1 MSFIQ
6 QSHADFSLSRFAG
19 LGSLTVFASIGVV
32 LLIRAVS
39 VTLLHPAPT
48 FVPLG
53 VFPPI
58 LDTAILVTWAVVV
71 FGVMLRFVSDAI
83 RKFKMLAGA
92 FLLLSFLPDLALLKW
107 HVWGATLGYVLVLVL
122 MHIGAW
128 ATCVTILTSFP
139 PRLGGSL
146 AHSKPSNLPLRILL
160 IPLVAGIAT
169 LPMEWKAKI
178 AVLFVITICGAYG
191 VLFTRLRNRRVGSAA
206 VGAFY
211 DMLEQ
216 DRRRAVEIVVDAKAE
231 QQLPEDAEG
240 GPDLK

>member
-6 QSHADFSLSRFAG
+6 QSRADFSLSRFAA

-39 VTLLHPAPT
+39 VTLLHPGPT
-48 FVPLG
+48 FVPLR
-53 VFPPI
+53 VFPSI
-58 LDTAILVTWAVVV
+58 LDTGILITWAAVV

-83 RKFKMLAGA
+83 RKFRILAGG

-107 HVWGATLGYVLVLVL
+107 HVWGATLGYVLVLAL

-128 ATCVTILTSFP
+128 ATCVTMLTSFP
-139 PRLGGSL
+139 KIGGSL
-146 AHSKPSNLPLRILL
+146 THSKRSKLPLRILL
-160 IPLVAGIAT
+160 IPFVAGIAT
-169 LPMEWKAKI
+169 MPMEWKAKI

-191 VLFTRLRNRRVGSAA
+191 LLFTRLRKRRVGSAA
-206 VGAFY
+206 VGSFY

-216 DRRRAVEIVVDAKAE
+216 DRRRAIEIVVDAKAE
-231 QQLPEDAEG
+231 EQLPEDAEG

>member
-6 QSHADFSLSRFAG
+6 QSRTDFSLSRFAS
-19 LGSLTVFASIGVV
+19 LGVLTVFASIGVV

-39 VTLLHPAPT
+39 ITLLQPAPT
-48 FVPLG
+48 FLPLA

-71 FGVMLRFVSDAI
+71 FAVMLRFVSDPI
-83 RKFKMLAGA
+83 RKFKILAGA
-92 FLLLSFLPDLALLKW
+92 FLLLSFLPDIALLKW

-128 ATCVTILTSFP
+128 ATCITMLTSFA
-139 PRLGGSL
+139 RIGGSPT
-146 AHSKPSNLPLRILL
+146 HSKPSKLPLRILL

-178 AVLFVITICGAYG
+178 AVLFVVTICGAYG
-191 VLFTRLRNRRVGSAA
+191 VLFTRLRKRRVGSAA
-206 VGAFY
+206 IGSFY

-216 DRRRAVEIVVDAKAE
+216 DKRRAIEIVVDAKAE
-231 QQLPEDAEG
+231 EQLPEDAEG

>member
-6 QSHADFSLSRFAG
+6 QSRTDFSLSRFAS

-39 VTLLHPAPT
+39 VTLLHPAPK
-48 FVPLG
+48 FLPLG

-58 LDTAILVTWAVVV
+58 LDTAFLATWAVVV

-83 RKFKMLAGA
+83 RRFKILAGA
-92 FLLLSFLPDLALLKW
+92 FLLLSLLPDLALLKW
-107 HVWGATLGYVLVLVL
+107 HVWGATLGYVLVLAL

-128 ATCVTILTSFP
+128 ATCVTMLTSFP
-139 PRLGGSL
+139 KIGGSL
-146 AHSKPSNLPLRILL
+146 THSKRSKLPLRILL

-178 AVLFVITICGAYG
+178 AVLFVFTICGAYG
-191 VLFTRLRNRRVGSAA
+191 VLFTRLRKRRVGSAA
-206 VGAFY
+206 VGSFY
-211 DMLEQ
+211 DMLQQ
-216 DRRRAVEIVVDAKAE
+216 DRRRAIEIVVDAKAE
-231 QQLPEDAEG
+231 EQLPEDAEG

>member
-1 MSFIQ
+1 MSFNK
-6 QSHADFSLSRFAG
+6 QSRTDLSLSRFAS
-19 LGSLTVFASIGVV
+19 LGALTVFASIGVV

-71 FGVMLRFVSDAI
+71 FGVMLRFVSDAM
-83 RKFKMLAGA
+83 RKFKILAGA

-107 HVWGATLGYVLVLVL
+107 HVWGATLGYVLVLML

-128 ATCVTILTSFP
+128 ATCVTMLASFP
-139 PRLGGSL
+139 RIGGSL
-146 AHSKPSNLPLRILL
+146 TRSKPSKLPLRILL

-191 VLFTRLRNRRVGSAA
+191 VLFTRLRKRRVGSAA
-206 VGAFY
+206 VGSFY

-216 DRRRAVEIVVDAKAE
+216 DRRRAIEIVVDAKAE
-231 QQLPEDAEG
+231 EQLPEDAEG